1 MEDSAKKAVDITRI
15 YGLDSGATNKQQT
28 AYNYL
33 KSAIVSG
40 RYMPEKPL
48 VERELC
54 DMLGISRTPVRE
66 ALRRLHSEGLVE
78 TYSGRGVFVA
88 SATLEKSHQL
98 HELKEALE
106 AMAVRLC
113 CERITPEQLAML
125 RDCLDSQIEAHS
137 KNESTATIDS
147 DMAFHVVLLEGAH
160 SPMLEEQGK
169 SITWQARRYAQLTAY
184 DPAYTDIFIAEHE
197 AIYKA
202 IAASD
207 AAAGEDALHRHI
219 TTIRRF
225 QKERWHML
233 FGAQD
238 I

>member
-1 MEDSAKKAVDITRI
+1 MERSTRKPVDISRI
-15 YGLDSGATNKQQT
+15 YGLDCGETNKQQT

-33 KSAIVSG
+33 KTAIVSG

-54 DMLGISRTPVRE
+54 DMLDISRTPVRE

-78 TYSGRGVFVA
+78 AYSGRGVFVA
-88 SATLEKSHQL
+88 SASLQKSQQL

-106 AMAVRLC
+106 VMAVRLC
-113 CERITPEQLAML
+113 CERITPEQLDML
-125 RDCLDSQIEAHS
+125 QACMASQIAAHS
-137 KNESTATIDS
+137 ENRSTATIDS

-160 SPMLEEQGK
+160 SPMLEEQGR

-184 DPAYTDIFIAEHE
+184 DPAYTDIFIAEHTAVYE
-197 AIYKA
+197 A

-207 AAAGEDALHRHI
+207 ADAAEAAMRRHI
-219 TTIRRF
+219 TTVRDF
-225 QKERWHML
+225 QSERWHMM
-233 FGAQD
+233 FGAQEG
-238 I
+238 